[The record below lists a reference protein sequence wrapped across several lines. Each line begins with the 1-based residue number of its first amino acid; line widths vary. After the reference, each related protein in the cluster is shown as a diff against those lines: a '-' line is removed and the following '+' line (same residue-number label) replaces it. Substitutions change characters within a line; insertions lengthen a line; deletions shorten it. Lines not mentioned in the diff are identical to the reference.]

1 MKVKKVFF
9 WLVLCWVSTSA
20 LVSCQDDDSPNS
32 TNTEQSEPLVLET
45 RVGAVL
51 TTSAAVQVIPSS
63 KEGRYYLHLFTDS
76 EFQTIEG
83 GLDKKM
89 SDLAAA
95 NPEKVLQGGQTVI
108 FDELEA
114 SANYVACVVAVTT
127 VKTDVKNEVKQLTF
141 TTKAKASE
149 KLNLVFTSLTD
160 WANSEMKGKN
170 EFSMIL
176 SEAEV
181 VDNMFVTGRLVR
193 LYGIRPLVEGF
204 MPQNPAFFNGIYKQ
218 SESKE
223 EWTVY
228 SGDCRME
235 IWENREWQETAKIE
249 ESEFAISYTDNQLH
263 MIGYFTIEDQVFEID
278 YVGDVKFT
286 LSGYYGYWGYR
297 PQLEEDKVNLDYT
310 LMKDA
315 AYRAVKD
322 GVGQYTLAC
331 VHDPD
336 PDDHNGGFN
345 KDCLRLN
352 LQAPVGK
359 YPLLELPSGTY
370 TIDTAAA
377 PFTPFVALP
386 GDYLRE
392 SSIINY
398 LDGCYYYNLN
408 NKTGEQVTGFMRQG
422 TITVCREG
430 EEYIINV
437 DATTHLG
444 HKVSGTYKG
453 KFDITV
459 EGV

>member
-1 MKVKKVFF
+1 MNIKNVFF
-9 WLVLCWVSTSA
+9 GLVLCWVSISGLA
-20 LVSCQDDDSPNS
+20 SCQDDDSQNNI
-32 TNTEQSEPLVLET
+32 NTEQPEPLVLET
-45 RVGAVL
+45 RAGAVL
-51 TTSAAVQVIPSS
+51 ATSAAVQIMPSS
-63 KEGRYYLHLFTDS
+63 KEGKYYLHLFTDS
-76 EFQTIEG
+76 EFQTIKSE
-83 GLDKKM
+83 LDKKM
-89 SDLAAA
+89 SDLATA

-108 FDELEA
+108 FDKLEA
-114 SANYVACVVAVTT
+114 SANYVACVVAVTS
-127 VKTDVKNEVKQLTF
+127 VETDAKNEVKQLAF
-141 TTKAKASE
+141 TTKAKVGE
-149 KLNLVFTSLTD
+149 KLNPVFTSLTD

-235 IWENREWQETAKIE
+235 IWENREWQETEYME
-249 ESEFAISYTDNQLH
+249 ESEFAISCTDNQLH
-263 MIGYFTIEDQVFEID
+263 IIGSFTIEGQIFEID
-278 YVGDVKFT
+278 YTGDVKFV
-286 LSGYYGYWGYR
+286 LAGYYGYLGYK

-331 VHDPD
+331 VHNPD

-370 TIDTAAA
+370 TIDTEAA

-392 SSIINY
+392 NYITNY
-398 LDGCYYYNLN
+398 LDGCYYYNLDI
-408 NKTGEQVTGFMRQG
+408 KTGEQVTGFMRQG
-422 TITVCREG
+422 TITVSREG
-430 EEYIINV
+430 EEYVIKV
-437 DATTHLG
+437 DATTHSG
-444 HKVSGTYKG
+444 YKVSGTYKG
-453 KFDITV
+453 KFNITV